1 MPDEAIVGATS
12 ERSETDSVMSRA
24 LVALVSLCAGI
35 TVANLYLTQ
44 PLLPLVAQGLGVS
57 PSKVGFLPTVA
68 QAGYAAGLLFLV
80 PLGDLLWRRR
90 LLGALL
96 TGVTASLLA
105 AAASPTMAVLVVATL
120 LASAFT
126 VVPQVLIPLAARMAP
141 EGRRGS
147 VMAAIGASMITG
159 LFASR
164 GLYGQIG
171 QHFGW
176 RVSYLV
182 AALLTVGIGALTV
195 AALPATR
202 GDSPL
207 GYRRLLGS
215 LPTLLREEPALRQS
229 CLLQGA
235 AFGTFN
241 MFWATLVFV
250 LTDAPYSYSTGTA
263 GLFGLLGLISAAA
276 VPFIGRL
283 IDGRGTLP
291 VLGVCLSV
299 VICASVAFFIGQSVL
314 GAMVL
319 GVVLLGLGLQ
329 GAQSANQTR
338 IFSIRPEATS
348 RINTVFM
355 VSNFGAGGAGGAL
368 GALLYGVGGW
378 EAVSLAGLLA
388 SSLGLVVWFR
398 IRYKKIRYNKDHGC
412 SRQ

>member
-1 MPDEAIVGATS
+1 MPDEAMVGAES
-12 ERSETDSVMSRA
+12 GRSEAESVMSPA

-44 PLLPLVAQGLGVS
+44 PLLPLVAQSLGVS

-90 LLGALL
+90 LLAALL
-96 TGVTASLLA
+96 VGVTASLLM
-105 AAASPTMAVLVVATL
+105 AAASPTIAVLVVATL

-182 AALLTVGIGALTV
+182 AAALTVGIGTLTI

-215 LPTLLREEPALRQS
+215 LPTLLREEPTLRQS

-283 IDGRGTLP
+283 IDGRGPLP
-291 VLGVCLSV
+291 VLGACLSV
-299 VICASVAFFIGQSVL
+299 VICAAAAFFIGQSVL
-314 GAMVL
+314 GAMVI

-338 IFSIRPEATS
+338 IFSIRPEAGS

-378 EAVSLAGLLA
+378 ATVSLAGLLA
-388 SSLGLVVWFR
+388 SSLGLFVWLR
-398 IRYKKIRYNKDHGC
+398 IRSKKEKHGC
-412 SRQ
+412 